1 MPVMDG
7 LHATR
12 LIRAFEESGN
22 WDAAVSAGIEPELS
36 CSGQS
41 NMANKSSTKR
51 IHIIAVSPNL
61 HSLIWR
67 IYTKSLSYLKW
78 RQKV

>member
-36 CSGQS
+36 CSGQPGES
-41 NMANKSSTKR
+41 NKANKSSTKR

-67 IYTKSLSYLKW
+67 MYTKSLN
-78 RQKV
+78 